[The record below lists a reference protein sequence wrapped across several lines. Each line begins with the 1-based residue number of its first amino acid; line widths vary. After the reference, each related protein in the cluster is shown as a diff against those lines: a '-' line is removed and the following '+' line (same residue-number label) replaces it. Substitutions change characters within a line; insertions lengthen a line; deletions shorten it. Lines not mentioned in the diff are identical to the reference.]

1 VAASILPPSR
11 SQELPERSN
20 DLFHEKRIALE
31 RFRYVQKFSGL
42 SILDCYASGELAC
55 LLYVQTALIGNDVR
69 RALEVSSS
77 VSPVDLPLFV
87 LHFNSLNMPLGK
99 NGDKEPM
106 FVSDVQSVN
115 GPDGMIPS
123 LVRAYLVT
131 YEPKERRGNNIFV
144 GVSEPSIK
152 FFDGLSYGE
161 FCSLGDESRS
171 KSFDSFEPDIIEGAI
186 KVVDGVSYHQG
197 DVIEGSGIS
206 KIMLKN
212 FATRLLVSL
221 NSNGIG
227 IVKRAD
233 TCFDVVDVMIG
244 PFDFQSGFVEH
255 TSSRIG
261 QGK

>member
-1 VAASILPPSR
+1 MATSILPPSR
-11 SQELPERSN
+11 SQELLERSN

-31 RFRYVQKFSGL
+31 RLRYIQKFSSL

-55 LLYVQTALIGNDVR
+55 LLYVQTAFIGNDVR
-69 RALEVSSS
+69 RSLEISSS
-77 VSPVDLPLFV
+77 IPPVNLPLFV

-106 FVSDVQSVN
+106 FVSDVQSVD

-131 YEPKERRGNNIFV
+131 YEPKERRGKNIYV

-161 FCSLGDESRS
+161 FCSLGESRS

-186 KVVDGVSYHQG
+186 KVVDGIPHHQG
-197 DVIEGSGIS
+197 NVIEGTGIS

-221 NSNGIG
+221 NSSGIG
-227 IVKRAD
+227 IVKPAD
-233 TCFDVVDVMIG
+233 ASFDIADVMIG
-244 PFDFQSGFVEH
+244 PFEF
-255 TSSRIG
+255 
-261 QGK
+261 